1 MQKDFE
7 SWLSVMIRQQGAAHQ
22 SAAVMN
28 TSQTSSR
35 QQQPSMQAAG
45 ASFNA
50 SATDAKV
57 NENLQAF
64 YKARD
69 AIYKDIK

>member
-7 SWLSVMIRQQGAAHQ
+7 SWLQVMLKQQTTGGVTAQASNTTSNNIMSQ
-22 SAAVMN
+22 STN
-28 TSQTSSR
+28 NF
-35 QQQPSMQAAG
+35 G
-45 ASFNA
+45 
-50 SATDAKV
+50 ATDAKV

-69 AIYKDIK
+69 AIYKDLQ